1 MPTPGPDMIFEV
13 VLLALASTIR
23 PTSLAA
29 VSALIARDSR
39 RTLMLAYVTVGMAF
53 TILFGVIVVSVF
65 HGVHIEAGT
74 SRTMGIADT
83 IGGAMAL
90 LFGFAVL
97 AGVVRQRQDREPG
110 AAGSRSLGRLDERI
124 TVRVAALAGPLTHI
138 PGIFYLVALN
148 VIVAHNPLLP
158 GGLLAVAIYNAIWFA
173 VPIAALVLSILDPER
188 AQDLL
193 RVVQAW
199 AKRHSRTIVLA
210 TCFVVGGALLIRG
223 LAAL

>member
-1 MPTPGPDMIFEV
+1 MIFEV

-39 RTLMLAYVTVGMAF
+39 RTLMLAYVTVGLAF

-65 HGVHIEAGT
+65 HGVHIDSGT
-74 SRTMGIADT
+74 SRTKGIADT
-83 IGGAMAL
+83 IGGAVVL

-97 AGVVRQRQDREPG
+97 AGLVRQRQVQPG
-110 AAGSRSLGRLDERI
+110 ATGGTSLGRLDQRI
-124 TVRVAALAGPLTHI
+124 TVRVAAIAGPLTHI

-148 VIVAHNPLLP
+148 VIVAHNPRLP
-158 GGLLAVAIYNAIWFA
+158 GGLVAVAIYNAIWFA

-193 RVVQAW
+193 RVLQAW
-199 AKRHSRTIVLA
+199 ARRHSRTIVLA

-223 LAAL
+223 VAAL